1 MFILVSNVPVAG
13 WYGRIAHTITGYLE
27 VKTILKANLYREG
40 RDISPKEKE
49 FIPICCFKMPGSGI

>member
-27 VKTILKANLYREG
+27 VKTIVKTNLYHEV

-49 FIPICCFKMPGSGI
+49 FIPIC